1 MAKTWA
7 LEPDALAEITD
18 PPLTGCDLRR
28 VALHQLLERSEKVC
42 T

>member
-1 MAKTWA
+1 MAKKWA
-7 LEPDALAEITD
+7 LELDALAGIMD